1 MSDQQHIRELAELTN
16 PFLNGQVDDLAPR
29 NEEMWQRHKQA
40 VEVEALVPGVF
51 QEPPPEA
58 NPLAS
63 AAMIYLTATAAVSP
77 LLEDLAATHMSRGK
91 KVDMPLKP
99 ERPVRKPGNGAPAD
113 PDED

>member
-1 MSDQQHIRELAELTN
+1 M
-16 PFLNGQVDDLAPR
+16 
-29 NEEMWQRHKQA
+29 
-40 VEVEALVPGVF
+40 F

-99 ERPVRKPGNGAPAD
+99 ERPDRKPGSGAP
-113 PDED
+113 PEPGEEE